1 MWRCGSSV
9 AAADQAAERERM
21 RVGQPQFT
29 FLRDL
34 LRRRTGVV
42 IDDSKHYLVVARL
55 TPIVR
60 QRCIPSLDTLIDR
73 IRKGGDP
80 TLERDVLNA
89 MMTHETSFFR
99 DKSPFE
105 TLRRLIVDLIPRR
118 AVHRQLVI
126 WSAACSTGQ
135 EPYSIAMLLNEHFP
149 ELLATWRIRIIA
161 TDISE
166 NVLAR
171 ARDGLFNDLE
181 TNRGLSP
188 HLLTKYFRPL
198 QGKWSI
204 AQDCRRLV
212 EFRQLNLNGDWP
224 LLPTYDI
231 VFLRNVMLYFDVPTR
246 AALVAKMRRVLKP
259 DGSLFL
265 GGAETLIG
273 IDTGY
278 ERLPGAGCSYYRA
291 KAAKAG

>member
-1 MWRCGSSV
+1 MK
-9 AAADQAAERERM
+9 
-21 RVGQPQFT
+21 VGQPQFA
-29 FLRDL
+29 FLREL

-60 QRCIPSLDTLIDR
+60 QRSIPSLDTLIDR
-73 IRKGGDP
+73 LKSGGDP

-105 TLRRLIVDLIPRR
+105 TLRRVLAELIDRR

-135 EPYSIAMLLNEHFP
+135 EPFSIAMLLNEHFP
-149 ELLATWRIRIIA
+149 DVLATWRIRIIA

-166 NVLAR
+166 AVLDR
-171 ARDGLFNDLE
+171 AREGIFSELE
-181 TNRGLSP
+181 THRGLSP
-188 HLLTKYFRPL
+188 QLLRKYFRPL
-198 QGKWSI
+198 QGKWSVS
-204 AQDCRRLV
+204 QDCRRLV
-212 EFRQLNLNGDWP
+212 EFRQLNLNGSWP
-224 LLPTYDI
+224 MMPTCDV

-246 AALVAKMRRVLKP
+246 AALVAKMRRVIRP
-259 DGSLFL
+259 DGALFL
-265 GGAETLIG
+265 GGAETMIG

-278 ERLPGAGCSYYRA
+278 ERLLGAGCSYYRP
-291 KAAKAG
+291 KARK

>member
-1 MWRCGSSV
+1 MKVSP
-9 AAADQAAERERM
+9 E
-21 RVGQPQFT
+21 QFA

-42 IDDSKHYLVVARL
+42 IDDSKQYLVVARL

-60 QRCIPSLDTLIDR
+60 QRAIPGLDTLVDR
-73 IRKGGDP
+73 IRKSGDKA
-80 TLERDVLNA
+80 LEQDVLNA

-105 TLRRLIVDLIPRR
+105 TLQGLITEMIPRR
-118 AVHRQLVI
+118 SAHKQLVI
-126 WSAACSTGQ
+126 WSAASSTGQ
-135 EPYSIAMLLNEHFP
+135 EPYSIAILLNERFP
-149 ELLATWRIRIIA
+149 DLVATWRIRIIA

-166 NVLAR
+166 PVLAR
-171 ARDGLFNDLE
+171 AREGMFSDLE
-181 TNRGLSP
+181 TNRGMP
-188 HLLTKYFRPL
+188 PDLLRKYFRPL

-212 EFRQLNLNGDWP
+212 EFRHLNLNGPWP
-224 LLPTYDI
+224 MLPPCDVI
-231 VFLRNVMLYFDVPTR
+231 FLRNVMLYFDVPTR

-259 DGSLFL
+259 DGALFL
-265 GGAETLIG
+265 GGAETMIG

-278 ERLPGAGCSYYRA
+278 DRLLGQGCSYYRP
-291 KAAKAG
+291 KARA

>member
-1 MWRCGSSV
+1 MKVSPAQV
-9 AAADQAAERERM
+9 A
-21 RVGQPQFT
+21 

-34 LRRRTGVV
+34 LRKRTGVV
-42 IDDSKHYLVVARL
+42 IDEAKHYLVVARL
-55 TPIVR
+55 MPIVR
-60 QRCIPSLDTLIDR
+60 HRAIPSLDTLIDR
-73 IRKGGDP
+73 VKNGGDP

-99 DKSPFE
+99 DKNPFE
-105 TLRRLIVDLIPRR
+105 TLRQIIAELVPRR
-118 AVHRQLVI
+118 AAHRQLVI

-135 EPYSIAMLLNEHFP
+135 EPFSIAMLLNEHFP

-166 NVLAR
+166 DALAR
-171 ARDGLFNDLE
+171 AREGVFSDLE

-188 HLLTKYFRPL
+188 QLLRKYFRPL

-204 AQDCRRLV
+204 AQECRRLV
-212 EFRQLNLNGDWP
+212 EFRCLNLNGPWP
-224 LLPTYDI
+224 LMPASDVI
-231 VFLRNVMLYFDVPTR
+231 FLRTVMLYFDVSTR
-246 AALVAKMRRVLKP
+246 AALVTKMRRAIRA
-259 DGSLFL
+259 DGALFL

-278 ERLPGAGCSYYRA
+278 ERLTGSGCSYYRP
-291 KAAKAG
+291 KQRP